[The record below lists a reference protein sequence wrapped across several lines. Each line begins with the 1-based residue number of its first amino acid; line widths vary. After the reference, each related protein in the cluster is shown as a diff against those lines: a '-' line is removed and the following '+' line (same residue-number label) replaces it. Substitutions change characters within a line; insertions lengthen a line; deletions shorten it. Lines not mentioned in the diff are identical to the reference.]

1 MERILIDGLS
11 FAIPLFVMA
20 IGGIYSEKSGVTNLA
35 LEGQN

>member
-20 IGGIYSEKSGVTNLA
+20 IGGFTAKRA
-35 LEGQN
+35 A